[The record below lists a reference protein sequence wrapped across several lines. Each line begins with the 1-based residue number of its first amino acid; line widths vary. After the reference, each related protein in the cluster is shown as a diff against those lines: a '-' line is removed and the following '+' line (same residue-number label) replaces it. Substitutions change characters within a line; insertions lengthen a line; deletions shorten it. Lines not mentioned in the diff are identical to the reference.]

1 MLRKLLWLVFSLF
14 PALSFAAIF
23 AARDLPDLP
32 VWGLLLS
39 VGVPVAVVEGVRS
52 HWWITFVGLVAA
64 HYCFFIVHPL
74 FNRVVAGWKLKGAW
88 AASNLLFYP
97 IVPPIYALLCAG
109 SVNSPTSGRH
119 GLTTHSSGRSR
130 TRAAER
136 GR

>member
-1 MLRKLLWLVFSLF
+1 MLRKSLWLVFRCFRCCRSAPF
-14 PALSFAAIF
+14 SPPVIYRTRST
-23 AARDLPDLP
+23 DLP

-74 FNRVVAGWKLKGAW
+74 FNRLVTGWKLKGAW

-97 IVPPIYALLCAG
+97 VGPPIYALLCAAR
-109 SVNSPTSGRH
+109 VNSPTSG
-119 GLTTHSSGRSR
+119 GVV
-130 TRAAER
+130 
-136 GR
+136 